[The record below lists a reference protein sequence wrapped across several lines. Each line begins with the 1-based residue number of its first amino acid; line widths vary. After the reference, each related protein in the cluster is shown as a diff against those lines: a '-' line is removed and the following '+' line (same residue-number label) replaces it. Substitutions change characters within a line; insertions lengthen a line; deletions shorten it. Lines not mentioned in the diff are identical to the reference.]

1 MNMFTCSLC
10 ADLTISTHSPSN
22 LCAHCSRYVGNA
34 GRLPIPWHRTAGK
47 LHSIISQLVHCC
59 THRIKPHINTPWVL
73 FAIWRA
79 SALWC
84 KLKSHL
90 QFDEKHPLPH
100 LVWQVR
106 KSLRHTGR
114 AAIELR
120 SGSHFNN
127 VFAHVAIMCETCYSL
142 CLFKRFCKGG
152 IKVVTNFMY
161 A

>member
-1 MNMFTCSLC
+1 MFTCSLC

-142 CLFKRFCKGG
+142 CLFKSFCKGG